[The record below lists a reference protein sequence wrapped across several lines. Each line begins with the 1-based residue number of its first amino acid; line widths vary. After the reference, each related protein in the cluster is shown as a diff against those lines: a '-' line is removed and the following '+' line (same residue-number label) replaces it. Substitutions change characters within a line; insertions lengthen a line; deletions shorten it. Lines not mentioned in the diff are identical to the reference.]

1 MGSDAKKAFNAI
13 GRDELLWFAPETLTI
28 VEDET
33 SALADPD
40 RLAGPPPE
48 WLVESILADG
58 IDVPIIVRLNG
69 KRDDGTP
76 IVEVVNGRQR
86 VRSAREANKRI
97 AAANKKLA
105 PEERA
110 EPIRV
115 PGVRTR
121 GEDHAML
128 AKMVRSNVLF
138 VEETPLSKARKA
150 VRLLEM
156 GRSYDEVARQFGVI
170 EKTIKSWEALLG
182 LDVSVQKAVEQG
194 ELPPTTAT
202 KLAGLPQ
209 AEQKAALEK
218 MRADGALKGKSGR
231 EAAERATGRDRGKTE
246 PEEGGATLPSRV
258 WMKRLRAELGS
269 PGDGTSIADLDELAA
284 AEQTGAMKVLALLL
298 DGKKPRGGPV
308 AEAWRALQKRFDRK
322 ASVDAG
328 AEE

>member
-48 WLVESILADG
+48 WLVESIMADG

-105 PEERA
+105 PDERA

-128 AKMVRSNVLF
+128 AKMVRTNVLF

-150 VRLLEM
+150 ARLLEM
-156 GRSYDEVARQFGVI
+156 GRSYDEVARQFGVK
-170 EKTIKSWEALLG
+170 EGTIKSWEALLG
-182 LDVSVQKAVEQG
+182 LDASVQKAVETG
-194 ELPPTTAT
+194 ELPPTTAG
-202 KLAGLPQ
+202 KLAELPRE
-209 AEQKAALEK
+209 EQKTALAK

-231 EAAERATGRDRGKTE
+231 EAALRAAGKDRGKTE
-246 PEEGGATLPSRV
+246 PQEGGAAIPSRV
-258 WMKRLRAELGS
+258 WMKRLAAELDAHAL
-269 PGDGTSIADLDELAA
+269 GDGSATDQNIH
-284 AEQTGAMKVLALLL
+284 GAKQVLALLL
-298 DGKKPRGGPV
+298 EGKKPRGGPV